1 MCMKSERLQV
11 LVESSQ
17 RERLE
22 RTAAARGVS
31 VASLVRA
38 AIDVVYPPEATA
50 RARAASA
57 VLDATPMPVPDVVEL
72 VDELDALR
80 GRRA

>member
-1 MCMKSERLQV
+1 MKTERLQV
-11 LVESSQ
+11 LVDVTQ

-22 RTAAARGVS
+22 RTASERGVS

-38 AIDVVYPPEATA
+38 AIDVVYPPEATS
-50 RARAASA
+50 RARAAAALLA
-57 VLDATPMPVPDVVEL
+57 VEPMPAPT
-72 VDELDALR
+72 VDELIRELDDLR